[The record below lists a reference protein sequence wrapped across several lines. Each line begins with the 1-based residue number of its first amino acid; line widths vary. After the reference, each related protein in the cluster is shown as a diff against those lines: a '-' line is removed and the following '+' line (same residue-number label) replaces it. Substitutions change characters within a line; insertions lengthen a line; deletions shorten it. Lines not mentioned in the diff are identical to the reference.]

1 MDYIIRMMKLNEG
14 SGDLMGWR
22 REKGRVKIVNG
33 GFREREGRGEEIF
46 FFFPPKSFCIEVDST

>member
-1 MDYIIRMMKLNEG
+1 MMKLNEG